1 MYPAPQRPFQELMID
16 LAENL
21 NPVQGYQHLLVVQDV
36 LTDFLILVPL
46 KSKTAEEIDRMITNC
61 VLMQFNVEKII
72 SDNGPGFRNSKVLE
86 HMQALGITI
95 VNTASLHPM
104 GRGSI
109 ERVVQSVKLM
119 MRKML
124 ATKPTFNWKYL
135 PYICAKVFNT
145 TISPK
150 TGFAPSVMVFG
161 SENAGKSFLDLGNI
175 ALPHNS
181 IKNNKVHVDQ
191 LTTEIAE
198 CTRVAREKLIDLR
211 NVTNEKLNK
220 NKVNKE
226 FQKNDYVFVLDRS
239 YTPGAAKPLRTKLQP
254 SPFIVLK
261 VLFSTVLVERIADKF
276 RALYSKNDLKKFEG
290 GSTLFMDIPPEVTKT
305 LLHSFSDLLTE
316 DFVTIA
322 KHDPLDIPTGIP
334 LLDADSENTEK
345 STDEE
350 FERRVFQNLNKDL
363 LVEPESNEIGS
374 DDSDEDEQESGRV
387 LRPRTK
393 KVTFK

>member
-1 MYPAPQRPFQELMID
+1 M
-16 LAENL
+16 
-21 NPVQGYQHLLVVQDV
+21 
-36 LTDFLILVPL
+36 
-46 KSKTAEEIDRMITNC
+46 
-61 VLMQFNVEKII
+61 
-72 SDNGPGFRNSKVLE
+72 
-86 HMQALGITI
+86 
-95 VNTASLHPM
+95 
-104 GRGSI
+104 
-109 ERVVQSVKLM
+109 VQSVKLM

-226 FQKNDYVFVLDRS
+226 FQKNDYVFVLD
-239 YTPGAAKPLRTKLQP
+239 
-254 SPFIVLK
+254 
-261 VLFSTVLVERIADKF
+261 
-276 RALYSKNDLKKFEG
+276 
-290 GSTLFMDIPPEVTKT
+290 
-305 LLHSFSDLLTE
+305 
-316 DFVTIA
+316 
-322 KHDPLDIPTGIP
+322 
-334 LLDADSENTEK
+334 
-345 STDEE
+345 
-350 FERRVFQNLNKDL
+350 
-363 LVEPESNEIGS
+363 
-374 DDSDEDEQESGRV
+374 
-387 LRPRTK
+387 
-393 KVTFK
+393 